1 MTGKRSGKREEVI
14 VGDVPLTLS
23 RIFQLFLK
31 NGGRISVTVVGK
43 RRNKL
48 SNWLSNPRDVYQY
61 KKPSKLNKL
70 SELATVDSNPR

>member
-48 SNWLSNPRDVYQY
+48 SNWLSNPRDVY
-61 KKPSKLNKL
+61 L
-70 SELATVDSNPR
+70 SVQKAVKVKQAK